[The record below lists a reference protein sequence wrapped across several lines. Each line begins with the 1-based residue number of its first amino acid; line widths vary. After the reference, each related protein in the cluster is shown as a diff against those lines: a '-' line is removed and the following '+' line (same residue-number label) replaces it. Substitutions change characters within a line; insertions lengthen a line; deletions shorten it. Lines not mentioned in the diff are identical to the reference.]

1 MNHNPEEYIMGAL
14 KDDWK
19 ETGKDLGG
27 AFKQLGKSIIKSGAT
42 VVDKANDWAERD
54 DAKWYIIHTFTGY
67 ENMVVDGINKLVEK
81 NGLQDDIIEARIPME
96 DVIEEKNGKKKVVQ
110 RKMFPCYV
118 LLKMRY
124 RDSLWHSI
132 VNTRGV
138 TGFCGP
144 EGRPLPLTEEEIRRM
159 RLEKV
164 NIDIKVNVGDKIKVI
179 SGPLESFVGEV
190 LGVDAENQKCRVS
203 VEMFGRPTPVELD
216 FDQIEV
222 I

>member
-1 MNHNPEEYIMGAL
+1 MA
-14 KDDWK
+14 
-19 ETGKDLGG
+19 
-27 AFKQLGKSIIKSGAT
+27 
-42 VVDKANDWAERD
+42 DKIE
-54 DAKWYIIHTFTGY
+54 AKWYIIHTFTGY
-67 ENMVVDGINKLVEK
+67 ESMAVDGINKLVEK
-81 NGLQDDIIEARIPME
+81 NGLQDDIIECRIPME

-118 LLKMRY
+118 LIKMRY

-138 TGFCGP
+138 TGFVGP
-144 EGRPLPLTEEEIRRM
+144 EGRPEPLTDDEIRRM

-164 NIDIKVNVGDKIKVI
+164 TVDIKVAAGNKIKVI
-179 SGPLESFVGEV
+179 SGPLEGFVGDV
-190 LGVDAENQKCRVS
+190 ISVDAETQKCRVS
-203 VEMFGRPTPVELD
+203 VEMFGRPTPVELE

>member
-1 MNHNPEEYIMGAL
+1 M
-14 KDDWK
+14 
-19 ETGKDLGG
+19 
-27 AFKQLGKSIIKSGAT
+27 
-42 VVDKANDWAERD
+42 AEREE
-54 DAKWYIIHTFTGY
+54 AKWYIIHTFTGY

-81 NGLQDDIIEARIPME
+81 NGLQDDIVEVRIPME

-138 TGFCGP
+138 TGFVGP
-144 EGRPLPLTEEEIRRM
+144 AGRPIPLTDEEIRRM

-164 NIDIKVNVGDKIKVI
+164 NIDIKVAVGNKIKVI
-179 SGPLESFVGEV
+179 SGPLEGFVGEV
-190 LGVDAENQKCRVS
+190 LGVETEAQKCRVS